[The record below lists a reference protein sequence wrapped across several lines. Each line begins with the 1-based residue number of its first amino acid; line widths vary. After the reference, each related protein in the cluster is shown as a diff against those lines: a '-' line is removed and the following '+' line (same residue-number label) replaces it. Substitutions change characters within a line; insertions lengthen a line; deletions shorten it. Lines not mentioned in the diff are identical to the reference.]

1 MSADDFTKLARDL
14 GTVPENAGE
23 TIDKAVQVSA
33 RNIKDAWKGNLEGA
47 NHLPH
52 GSRTITYDLQ
62 RTRQSRSAE
71 IGAERGRS
79 QARFV
84 KVIETGA
91 PTLGARGYGAGALR
105 DEEAGFD
112 RGCQKAI
119 DDALKK
125 AGL

>member
-1 MSADDFTKLARDL
+1 MSAEDFTKLVRDL
-14 GTVPENAGE
+14 GTVPDNAG
-23 TIDKAVQVSA
+23 DNLAKAVEVSA
-33 RNIKDAWKGNLEGA
+33 RNIKDDWKGKLEGA
-47 NHLPH
+47 NSLPH
-52 GSRTITYDLQ
+52 GSRTITYDTT
-62 RTRQSRSAE
+62 RTRRARSAE

-84 KVIETGA
+84 KIVETGA

-105 DEEAGFD
+105 SEEPGFE
-112 RGCQKAI
+112 RGCQIAV

>member
-1 MSADDFTKLARDL
+1 VSAEDFTKLVRDL
-14 GTVPENAGE
+14 GTVPDNAGE
-23 TIDKAVQVSA
+23 TLDKAVEVSA
-33 RNIKDAWKGNLEGA
+33 RNIKDAWKGKLEGA
-47 NHLPH
+47 NSLPH
-52 GSRTITYDLQ
+52 GSRTITYDTT

-84 KVIETGA
+84 KVVETGA
-91 PTLGARGYGAGALR
+91 PTLGARGYGSGALR
-105 DEEAGFD
+105 DEQAGFE
-112 RGCQKAI
+112 RGCQIAV

>member
-1 MSADDFTKLARDL
+1 VSADDFSKLVRDL
-14 GTVPENAGE
+14 GTVPDNAGDFL
-23 TIDKAVQVSA
+23 DKAVQVSA
-33 RNIKDAWKGNLEGA
+33 RNIKDAWRDKLEGA

-52 GSRTITYDLQ
+52 GSRTITYDTE

-84 KVIETGA
+84 KVIENGA

-112 RGCQKAI
+112 HGCQQAI